1 MISTLGHFVLF
12 LGLGVSL
19 YAMAAAVYG
28 ARAGREDWLASSR
41 NAVLALLCLITAALF
56 LLEYALITSDF
67 SVLYVANNSTRGS
80 LTRYKIAGLWGS
92 LEGSLLL
99 WAWLQALF
107 SALVVAYHG
116 DRHRSVLP
124 YAQAVLL
131 GITAF
136 FLLVMT
142 FAVNPFATLVP
153 APLDGRGL
161 NPLLEVTDMLVHP
174 LLLYLGYVGFSVP
187 FAFAMAALITGHLS
201 EEWLKITRH
210 WTVVAWLFLT
220 GGIFYGGWWS
230 YRTLG
235 WGGYWA
241 WDPVENASFM
251 PWLIATAFIHSV
263 MIQERKRMLK
273 VWNLLLVTLTFVLV
287 IFGTFLTR
295 SGILGSVHAFSDGPV
310 GVLFL
315 GFLAL
320 VLLFSLGLIA
330 YRADR
335 LKGHGEMDSI
345 VSRESAFLLNN
356 VLLVGI
362 CFTVLL
368 GTVFPLLTE
377 AIRGAKISVGT
388 PYFNRVSVPLGL
400 ALLLL
405 MGIGPLIAWGRASLN
420 NLRRNFLA
428 PAIVAVAGA
437 ALLFALGVRQAEAL
451 LVFLCGFFVIGTI
464 VFEFIMATRTRV
476 RTTGESLLT
485 AFAFLLLK
493 SRRRYGGLIVHLGV
507 VIAIIGIAMSSIYKV
522 EREATLKPNERME
535 IGPYAIELKELNAGE
550 QPTHVLVWATLT
562 VFRDGKPLIELRPG
576 QRFYPNQQTPF
587 ASVDARYGWD
597 EDLYTILSTFERDG
611 SSATIKAL
619 INPMIAWIWIGG
631 CLIVLGVIVAVLPE
645 RRLALLALR
654 VKAQVA

>member
-1 MISTLGHFVLF
+1 MIATLGHFVLF
-12 LGLGVSL
+12 LALGVTF
-19 YAMAAAVYG
+19 YTIIAAVVG
-28 ARAGREDWLASSR
+28 ARQGREDWLASSR
-41 NAVLALLCLITAALF
+41 NAVLAQFILVTLAMF

-67 SVLYVANNSTRGS
+67 SIRYVAHNSTRGS

-99 WAWLQALF
+99 WTWLQSLF
-107 SALVVAYHG
+107 SALVVARYS
-116 DRHRSVLP
+116 DRHQAVIP
-124 YAQAVLL
+124 YVQAVLQ
-131 GITAF
+131 GISAF

-142 FAVNPFATLVP
+142 FGVNPFAPLFPVP
-153 APLDGRGL
+153 PDGRGL

-187 FAFAMAALITGHLS
+187 FAFAMAALITGRLS
-201 EEWLKITRH
+201 EEWLKNTRR

-220 GGIFYGGWWS
+220 GGILYGGWWS

-251 PWLIATAFIHSV
+251 PWLTGTAFIHSV

-273 VWNLLLVTLTFVLV
+273 VWNLLLVTLTFALV

-295 SGILGSVHAFSDGPV
+295 SGILGSVHAFADGPV
-310 GVLFL
+310 GALFL
-315 GFLAL
+315 AFLAL

-335 LKGHGEMDSI
+335 LKGHGELDSI

-356 VLLVGI
+356 VVLIGI
-362 CFTVLL
+362 CFTVFL
-368 GTVFPLLTE
+368 GTIFPLLAE
-377 AIRGAKISVGT
+377 AIQGTKISVGT
-388 PYFNRVSVPLGL
+388 PYFNRVSAPLGM

-420 NLRRNFLA
+420 NLRRNFLK
-428 PAIVAVAGA
+428 PAVA
-437 ALLFALGVRQAEAL
+437 ALAGTALVWILGIRQAEAL
-451 LVFLCGFFVIGTI
+451 LAFCCSFFVLGTI
-464 VFEFIMATRTRV
+464 ALEFFQATRARAA
-476 RTTGESLLT
+476 TTGESALA
-485 AFAFLLLK
+485 AFATLLLK

-507 VIAIIGIAMSSIYKV
+507 VIAVVGIAISSIYKV
-522 EREATLKPNERME
+522 EHEVTLKPNERME
-535 IGPYAIELKELNAGE
+535 IGPYAIAFRGLQAAE
-550 QPTHVLVWATLT
+550 QPTHVLVWANLT
-562 VFRDGKPLIELRPG
+562 VFKGDRPLSDLKPG

-587 ASVDARYGWD
+587 ASVDARYRIT
-597 EDLYTILSTFERDG
+597 EDLYTILSAFDRDG
-611 SSATIKAL
+611 SSATIKAM

-631 CLIVLGVIVAVLPE
+631 VVILLGVLVAVLPE
-645 RRLALLALR
+645 RRLAMLTVRAR
-654 VKAQVA
+654 PQPA